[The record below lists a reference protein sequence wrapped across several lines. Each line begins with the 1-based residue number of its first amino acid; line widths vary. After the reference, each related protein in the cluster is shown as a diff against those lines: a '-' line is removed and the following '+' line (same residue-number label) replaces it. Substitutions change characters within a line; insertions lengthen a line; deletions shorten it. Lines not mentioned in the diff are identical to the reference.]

1 MPHKVIKSDRLIKYL
16 RAFKKARVLVFGDV
30 MVDHFIW
37 GNVSR
42 ISPEAPVPVVSV
54 TKETILLGGGANVL
68 NNILALGGKPEI
80 CGVIGYDDAGRQFLK
95 ELKKMGA
102 AADGIFYEK
111 RPTIV
116 KTRIV
121 AHSQQVVRFDRE
133 VKDEISI
140 NTQNNIYEFIKK
152 RIRNIDVLAI
162 SDYAKGCIT
171 ENLLADILQLAKKN
185 DVRIVVDPKVKHFNF
200 YQGVTVV
207 TPNNL
212 EASQASGVEIVDEAS
227 LHRAG
232 EALLNRLGCDALL
245 ITRGEHGMSL
255 FEGNGDITHIPTV
268 AKEVYDVTGAGDTVL
283 ATLSLAMAAGAPIKE
298 AAVLA
303 NYAAGIVVGIVGTAT
318 VSNSELKKVLK
329 SEAAHRT

>member
-1 MPHKVIKSDRLIKYL
+1 MPHKVIKSDGLIKYL
-16 RAFKKARVLVFGDV
+16 SAFKNARVLVFGDV

-80 CGVIGYDDAGRQFLK
+80 CGVIGYDDTGRQFLK

-133 VKDEISI
+133 VKEEISI
-140 NTQNNIYEFIKK
+140 KTQNSIYEFIKK
-152 RIRNIDVLAI
+152 RIKNIDILAI

-232 EALLNRLGCDALL
+232 EVLLNRLGCDALL

-255 FEGNGDITHIPTV
+255 FESNGDITHIPTV